1 MARWAVKPSIA
12 SKRLTQYLDPILMTR
27 QMSGWKLT
35 RYKKSLTQLAL
46 CIAACGLPSLPGKPA
61 DALKMSKTGAKITFY
76 EDKTFQGRR
85 YECDCDSADFHTY
98 LSRCNSIR
106 VDGGTWVVYERP
118 NFSGAMYVLTRGDY
132 PDYQRWMG
140 LNDRLGSC
148 KAIHLSSGGRYK
160 IQIFEKGDFGGQ
172 MFEATEDCPSV
183 LEQFHLREVHSCK
196 VPEGVWVLYEQPN
209 YRGRQYLLDK
219 EDYRKPVDW
228 AAAGPAVQSFR
239 RVVE

>member
-1 MARWAVKPSIA
+1 
-12 SKRLTQYLDPILMTR
+12 
-27 QMSGWKLT
+27 
-35 RYKKSLTQLAL
+35 
-46 CIAACGLPSLPGKPA
+46 
-61 DALKMSKTGAKITFY
+61 MSKTGAKITFY
-76 EDKTFQGRR
+76 EDKNFQGRR

-106 VDGGTWVVYERP
+106 VDGGAWVVYERP
-118 NFSGAMYVLTRGDY
+118 NFAGAMYVLTRGEY

-140 LNDRLGSC
+140 LSDRLGSC
-148 KAIHLSSGGRYK
+148 KAIHLSSGGQYK
-160 IQIFEKGDFGGQ
+160 IQIFEKSDFGGQ

-183 LEQFHLREVHSCK
+183 LEQFHLREIHSCK
-196 VPEGVWVLYEQPN
+196 VPEGVWVFYEQPN

-228 AAAGPAVQSFR
+228 AAAGPTVQSFR